1 MAVIVGRREL
11 IAAFGGAAVVWPLGA
26 RAQQRAKSARV
37 GFLSSSSPRDV
48 FLESFIRGMGV
59 VGYSRAATSSYRL
72 ATQGGITANFPR
84 WPTNC

>member
-26 RAQQRAKSARV
+26 RAQPRAKPARV
-37 GFLSSSSPRDV
+37 GFLSSSSPPDV
-48 FLESFIRGMGV
+48 LESFIRGMGV